1 MPVQKLIF
9 ALLTT
14 TLLAACQQEKLTFE
28 MQVDEVQELH
38 GFILKGISITGAIKR
53 GCLSNENIYTI
64 KRKGTQVLSTDARIL
79 SIKELKTA
87 DSFNGEAYTGET
99 VTLYIPD
106 GKKDD
111 VVPGDVVISTVS
123 SCPKG
128 PVRP

>member
-53 GCLSNENIYTI
+53 G
-64 KRKGTQVLSTDARIL
+64 
-79 SIKELKTA
+79 
-87 DSFNGEAYTGET
+87 
-99 VTLYIPD
+99 
-106 GKKDD
+106 
-111 VVPGDVVISTVS
+111 
-123 SCPKG
+123 
-128 PVRP
+128 

>member
-64 KRKGTQVLSTDARIL
+64 KRKGTQVLSADARIL
-79 SIKELKTA
+79 SIKELKPPIVLTA
-87 DSFNGEAYTGET
+87 KPHTGET

-106 GKKDD
+106 GKRM
-111 VVPGDVVISTVS
+111 T
-123 SCPKG
+123 
-128 PVRP
+128 